1 MCEIINISLLAGR
14 RESEI
19 CMIYGCSMMRAVGR
33 MMQGIV
39 SDSCTFTT
47 RLLDLHQKSSLRLAK
62 RTNASIEDQNIVE
75 FKVVGA

>member
-1 MCEIINISLLAGR
+1 MCELSISLLAGR

-47 RLLDLHQKSSLRLAK
+47 RLLDIYISLRLAK
-62 RTNASIEDQNIVE
+62 RTNAVMEDQNIVG